1 MRWGPL
7 HGLGTAL
14 QLLTRLPLADLDY
27 EEGDLLESV
36 PWYPLVG
43 AGIGLCLAGIGVLGV
58 RLVAPAVGVVFV
70 LACEAVFTGALHDD
84 GAADVVDG
92 LGGGRDLA
100 SRLRIMKDSAV
111 GAYGAL
117 ALILITSMRAACL
130 WELPLAKWVPALVL
144 AHAVARTVM
153 LPVMRVLPYARPEGV
168 AGDLMAGLSW
178 QRVGLAAGICAVI
191 ALAAGGWWG
200 LLLLPLSVGLVVGFT
215 ALYRAKLGGVTG
227 DGLGAVCVA
236 GELLTLLLLTA
247 AWH

>member
-14 QLLTRLPLADLDY
+14 QLLTRLPLADLEY

-43 AGIGLCLAGIGVLGV
+43 AGIGLVLAGLGVLGV
-58 RLVAPAVGVVFV
+58 KAIAPAVGVVLV
-70 LACEAVFTGALHDD
+70 LAAEVLITGALHDD
-84 GAADVVDG
+84 AAADVVDG
-92 LGGGRDLA
+92 LGGGRDIA

-117 ALILITSMRAACL
+117 ALILLTLMRAACL

-144 AHAVARTVM
+144 AHAVGRTLM
-153 LPVMRVLPYARPEGV
+153 LPVMRVLPYARAEGV
-168 AGDLMAGLSW
+168 AGDLMAGLDW
-178 QRVGLAAGICAVI
+178 RRVGLSAGICAVI
-191 ALAAGGWWG
+191 ALAAAGWWG
-200 LLLLPLSVGLVVGFT
+200 LLLLPLSLGLVVGFVR
-215 ALYRAKLGGVTG
+215 LYRAQLGGVTG

-236 GELLTLLLLTA
+236 GELLTLMLLTA
-247 AWH
+247 IWH